1 MAELEKMK
9 RTEMSAAEPQNAV
22 GNPNQAA
29 QPQNAIGSPSVSD
42 KSPNLMQQHQQQRL
56 ERFNTDVAQVEQ
68 RRNEAAQRTN
78 AAANPDQAAALQSA
92 QQELAAKQQALSSM
106 QTTPAAGQAQ
116 AAVSRQ
122 YQAAQPQQR
131 ALTPPVMD
139 FAPDTPSPNRA
150 TSEELYGP
158 RSLSQS
164 QSISYSETSGGGKP
178 LERVDTWEMERNL
191 KEANEAAKKQQT
203 AAIDQATRANAEQLR
218 IAEREAQAQYDEQ
231 RRQTSLDER
240 QAMDNSALYAAAR
253 GDRGGV
259 GQAQYNAIQ
268 ANAARNR
275 ASIGQAQTKLSTD
288 VTRQIADLRRQGEFK
303 KADALLTLSQ
313 QYLSQ
318 LNDLKRWATETNLT
332 VDQANNALAQWERGF
347 EMDLAGITGQY
358 QGQDTLQKAQI
369 DYQRG
374 QDAINNAIREAGLT
388 GMYKGQATME
398 KAQIDLANA
407 RYEDETAYQRGQDA
421 INNAIRE
428 AGLTGMYNGQKTVA
442 QQQYEDETAYQRG
455 QDAINNA
462 IREAGLTG
470 MYNGQKTVAQQQ
482 YEDET
487 AYQRGQDAINNAIR
501 EAGLTGMYNGQ
512 KTVAQQ
518 QYEDET
524 AYQRGQDALDTSIRQ
539 RELDAN
545 NGWTLLQAGQMPNAT
560 QLKAMDWTSG
570 QAQKYINDAKAL
582 KAATDAASAAGDVS
596 KVANLGWKSLD
607 AGIMPSAA
615 QLAAMEMS
623 QADAQARID
632 RILGKESSSTTTT
645 TTNNTSTQKTD
656 DYDGLFSA
664 AAKAQSPENYIAS
677 HYKEYGFNSAT
688 GLADAFTTYQKKT
701 TAQQDNPA
709 NVSMGVIDPV
719 TNRMITR
726 ADPRVVNIT
735 YDSQG
740 RSVYHLKDGRVLTDT
755 LGGKD
760 TSKIPGKNVATYL
773 K

>member
-1 MAELEKMK
+1 
-9 RTEMSAAEPQNAV
+9 
-22 GNPNQAA
+22 
-29 QPQNAIGSPSVSD
+29 
-42 KSPNLMQQHQQQRL
+42 
-56 ERFNTDVAQVEQ
+56 
-68 RRNEAAQRTN
+68 
-78 AAANPDQAAALQSA
+78 
-92 QQELAAKQQALSSM
+92 
-106 QTTPAAGQAQ
+106 
-116 AAVSRQ
+116 
-122 YQAAQPQQR
+122 
-131 ALTPPVMD
+131 
-139 FAPDTPSPNRA
+139 
-150 TSEELYGP
+150 
-158 RSLSQS
+158 
-164 QSISYSETSGGGKP
+164 
-178 LERVDTWEMERNL
+178 
-191 KEANEAAKKQQT
+191 
-203 AAIDQATRANAEQLR
+203 
-218 IAEREAQAQYDEQ
+218 
-231 RRQTSLDER
+231 
-240 QAMDNSALYAAAR
+240 
-253 GDRGGV
+253 
-259 GQAQYNAIQ
+259 
-268 ANAARNR
+268 
-275 ASIGQAQTKLSTD
+275 
-288 VTRQIADLRRQGEFK
+288 
-303 KADALLTLSQ
+303 
-313 QYLSQ
+313 
-318 LNDLKRWATETNLT
+318 
-332 VDQANNALAQWERGF
+332 
-347 EMDLAGITGQY
+347 MDLAGITGQY

-407 RYEDETAYQRGQDA
+407 R
-421 INNAIRE
+421 
-428 AGLTGMYNGQKTVA
+428 
-442 QQQYEDETAYQRG
+442 YEDETAYQRG

-632 RILGKESSSTTTT
+632 RILGKESSVTPTTPTSPSTTTPTTPSTTTT
-645 TTNNTSTQKTD
+645 PQTPKEPMRESYGVLDPRTGQTIDRTDPRIRNVRVDSNGNTVYTLNDGRILYDYTSQAPATLAKKTQK
-656 DYDGLFSA
+656 
-664 AAKAQSPENYIAS
+664 
-677 HYKEYGFNSAT
+677 
-688 GLADAFTTYQKKT
+688 
-701 TAQQDNPA
+701 
-709 NVSMGVIDPV
+709 
-719 TNRMITR
+719 MITK
-726 ADPRVVNIT
+726 T
-735 YDSQG
+735 
-740 RSVYHLKDGRVLTDT
+740 
-755 LGGKD
+755 
-760 TSKIPGKNVATYL
+760 AT

>member
-9 RTEMSAAEPQNAV
+9 RTEMSAAESQNAV

-68 RRNEAAQRTN
+68 RRNAATQRTN
-78 AAANPDQAAALQSA
+78 AVASPDQASALQSA

-106 QTTPAAGQAQ
+106 QNAPAAGQAQ

-131 ALTPPVMD
+131 ALTPPVME

-178 LERVDTWEMERNL
+178 IAHVDTREMERNL
-191 KEANEAAKKQQT
+191 RDMNEAAKKQQT
-203 AAIDQATRANAEQLR
+203 AAIDQATRSNAEQLR
-218 IAEREAQAQYDEQ
+218 IAERDAQAQYDEQ
-231 RRQTSLDER
+231 RRQTSFDER

-318 LNDLKRWATETNLT
+318 LNDLKRWATETNIGI
-332 VDQANNALAQWERGF
+332 DQANNALAQWEKSYAI
-347 EMDLAGITGQY
+347 DLAGVTGELNGEQTLDAKKIGADIAY
-358 QGQDTLQKAQI
+358 QQGSLDLERAVHAENVAQNAIKNDYNDRSLAADIAHNQASLDLDRAIHEHNVNQDAVKNAYNDRALDADIAHNQASLDLDRAIHEHNVNQDAVKNAYNDRALDADIAHNQASLALDQAIHDYNKGQDYLN
-369 DYQRG
+369 RS
-374 QDAINNAIREAGLT
+374 QD
-388 GMYKGQATME
+388 
-398 KAQIDLANA
+398 
-407 RYEDETAYQRGQDA
+407 
-421 INNAIRE
+421 
-428 AGLTGMYNGQKTVA
+428 
-442 QQQYEDETAYQRG
+442 
-455 QDAINNA
+455 
-462 IREAGLTG
+462 
-470 MYNGQKTVAQQQ
+470 
-482 YEDET
+482 
-487 AYQRGQDAINNAIR
+487 
-501 EAGLTGMYNGQ
+501 
-512 KTVAQQ
+512 
-518 QYEDET
+518 
-524 AYQRGQDALDTSIRQ
+524 Q

-570 QAQKYINDAKAL
+570 QAQQYINDAKAL
-582 KAATDAASAAGDVS
+582 QAATDAASAAGDVS

-607 AGIMPSAA
+607 AGIMPSAT
-615 QLAAMEMS
+615 QLAAMDMS
-623 QADAQARID
+623 RADAQARID
-632 RILGKESSSTTTT
+632 RILGKENSVTSTTPTTPTSPSTTTT
-645 TTNNTSTQKTD
+645 TAPSTTNS
-656 DYDGLFSA
+656 GIFA
-664 AAKAQSPENYIAS
+664 AQVPTAA
-677 HYKEYGFNSAT
+677 F
-688 GLADAFTTYQKKT
+688 ADVNGKKRYVG
-701 TAQQDNPA
+701 
-709 NVSMGVIDPV
+709 NVGIKV
-719 TNRMITR
+719 
-726 ADPRVVNIT
+726 
-735 YDSQG
+735 
-740 RSVYHLKDGRVLTDT
+740 K
-755 LGGKD
+755 
-760 TSKIPGKNVATYL
+760 
-773 K
+773 